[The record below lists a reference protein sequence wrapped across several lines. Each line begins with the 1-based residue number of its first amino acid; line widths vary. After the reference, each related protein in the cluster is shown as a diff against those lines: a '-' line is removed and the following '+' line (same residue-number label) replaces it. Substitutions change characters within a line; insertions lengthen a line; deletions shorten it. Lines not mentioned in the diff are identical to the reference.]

1 MSPYL
6 FVMVVEILSGLLQQ
20 QVISCNYGLHPKCKG
35 TKLTHLCFADDI
47 LVFFKGNVKSAQV
60 LSQVIKDFSNFS
72 GLVVNCNKT
81 SLFLLQWSL
90 EF

>member
-1 MSPYL
+1 M
-6 FVMVVEILSGLLQQ
+6 
-20 QVISCNYGLHPKCKG
+20 
-35 TKLTHLCFADDI
+35 FADDI